1 MLGPDSGDSPI
12 VDGFVYSASLL
23 YLPTTFRA
31 SVYSQMEVLRRAK
44 GYRSRD
50 FLVPE
55 DVIQPVPAYSQV
67 EYQIQAQPG
76 SYVWGLI
83 LTAPTVLNNVGE
95 VREENFEQFLHVQI
109 TDNCTETPFFSDYVR
124 GLNLTPVTGPG
135 LRHPSLLTQPRIIG
149 EPGTLNVE
157 VYNNFSSQIFC
168 QLAIMCA
175 EPCVPPESM
184 VEALRDVGL
193 VA

>member
-1 MLGPDSGDSPI
+1 MLGAVNDGNEDAPI
-12 VDGFVYSASLL
+12 VDGFLLSGSLV

-31 SVYSQMEVLRRAK
+31 SVYAQMDVLRRAR
-44 GYRSRD
+44 GFRSRD

-55 DVIQPVPAYSQV
+55 DVIEPIAAYSQV
-67 EYQIQAQPG
+67 EYQVQTQPG
-76 SYVWGLI
+76 CYVWGLM
-83 LTAPTVLNNVGE
+83 LTAPDDLNE
-95 VREENFEQFLHVQI
+95 VENSEQFLHVQI

-124 GLNLTPVTGPG
+124 GENLKPVTGPG
-135 LRHPSLLTQPRIIG
+135 LRNPYLTMARLIG

-157 VYNNFSSQIFC
+157 LYNNSANPVFA
-168 QLAIMCA
+168 QLVIMCA

-184 VEALRDVGL
+184 VEVLREMGL